1 MMSPVELHQGINSDF
16 FYSDMA
22 MTRILISSP
31 NFQTDLEQEYYTG
44 SNIDPISKADYELIS
59 SIGTV
64 RVAVATD
71 RRPMLYQDE
80 DGNVTGIAIEL
91 MNQVAEKTG
100 LQFEYVAC
108 ANGEATAEALKS
120 GDCQLKI
127 PAGAPAN
134 KKYGLSDMVTSDS
147 LTESTL
153 SAVSVGGVDPIMKE
167 SWTIGVTEDSIG
179 MGQASPAVTLA
190 AQKP

>member
-64 RVAVATD
+64 RVAVATVSLRFRRE
-71 RRPMLYQDE
+71 RRPIR
-80 DGNVTGIAIEL
+80 N
-91 MNQVAEKTG
+91 
-100 LQFEYVAC
+100 
-108 ANGEATAEALKS
+108 
-120 GDCQLKI
+120 
-127 PAGAPAN
+127 
-134 KKYGLSDMVTSDS
+134 
-147 LTESTL
+147 
-153 SAVSVGGVDPIMKE
+153 
-167 SWTIGVTEDSIG
+167 
-179 MGQASPAVTLA
+179 MGFQTWSHLIR
-190 AQKP
+190 